1 MDWGLNWLARLPITF
16 NLLHGHPWIYEND
29 WALAICCIH
38 HIPNPILHMKH
49 LLFTTIFSYS
59 THSFC
64 HCEYYFSVETSPTC
78 NLLFESLIT
87 TIFWEGREPFS
98 PHSWPPSK
106 AVHCVKESTLF
117 ALTLEESTRCWRGET
132 RCCDTLHSQVVLLR
146 TWGESSCLCTK
157 LEWDSV
163 TRSSH
168 VFS

>member
-1 MDWGLNWLARLPITF
+1 MTGRSPHHNQFIFLWSVSLSLLLPKSYQQSLNSL
-16 NLLHGHPWIYEND
+16 YQND

-49 LLFTTIFSYS
+49 LLFTTVFSYS

-64 HCEYYFSVETSPTC
+64 HREYCFGVETSPIC
-78 NLLFESLIT
+78 NILFESLIT

-117 ALTLEESTRCWRGET
+117 ALMLEESTRYWRGET

-146 TWGESSCLCTK
+146 TWGESSCLCTE
-157 LEWDSV
+157 LE
-163 TRSSH
+163 
-168 VFS
+168 